1 MRFRTFVHTAAD
13 FDSWVGEQTSAPAPE
28 ETLTDLE
35 QQGLAAYRAVRTP
48 ASNSCIACHAI
59 QGISAGV
66 LGPNLN
72 HIGSRSTVAGGTLEN
87 TAENFAAWL
96 RDPAAVKPGS
106 LMPNTGL
113 TENEITALVAYLQS
127 LR

>member
-1 MRFRTFVHTAAD
+1 M
-13 FDSWVGEQTSAPAPE
+13 SA
-28 ETLTDLE
+28 
-35 QQGLAAYRAVRTP
+35 R
-48 ASNSCIACHAI
+48 
-59 QGISAGV
+59 V

-87 TAENFAAWL
+87 TVENLAAWL

-113 TENEITALVAYLQS
+113 TEDEIAWLVAYLQS

>member
-1 MRFRTFVHTAAD
+1 M
-13 FDSWVGEQTSAPAPE
+13 
-28 ETLTDLE
+28 
-35 QQGLAAYRAVRTP
+35 
-48 ASNSCIACHAI
+48 
-59 QGISAGV
+59 
-66 LGPNLN
+66 LGPDLN

-87 TAENFAAWL
+87 TAENLAAWL

-113 TENEITALVAYLQS
+113 TENEIAALVAYLHS